1 MITTAI
7 FLNIC
12 TNYHK
17 CPDEYLKI
25 DTKCPQKGIGIKL
38 KKYQKECIKISTIKP
53 YITDEDIINI
63 NDLVSEL
70 AVILRKFEI
79 DLNPYQTD
87 VYFYYD
93 ADAKIGRLETFI
105 NVGGHSWINDDHVTI
120 YSDEPHYMSIY
131 DYFDSVLEFADAL
144 EISKDDLIE
153 ATRKFKNLDADDSIE
168 RIEVIDYIK
177 SDDKLVNKLTAFYIS
192 YYVDDYNVEFLSKA
206 QEILSRI
213 EI

>member
-1 MITTAI
+1 MSTS
-7 FLNIC
+7 
-12 TNYHK
+12 
-17 CPDEYLKI
+17 
-25 DTKCPQKGIGIKL
+25 IKH
-38 KKYQKECIKISTIKP
+38 
-53 YITDEDIINI
+53 YITDEDVINI

-120 YSDEPHYMSIY
+120 YSDSLHYMNIY

-153 ATRKFKNLDADDSIE
+153 ATRKFKNLDSDDFIE

-177 SDDKLVNKLTAFYIS
+177 SDDKLVDKITAFYIS

-206 QEILSRI
+206 QEILSGI
-213 EI
+213 EIEPF

>member
-1 MITTAI
+1 MS
-7 FLNIC
+7 
-12 TNYHK
+12 TN
-17 CPDEYLKI
+17 
-25 DTKCPQKGIGIKL
+25 
-38 KKYQKECIKISTIKP
+38 IKP

-120 YSDEPHYMSIY
+120 YSDEPHHVSIY

-177 SDDKLVNKLTAFYIS
+177 SDDKLVDKITAFYIS
-192 YYVDDYNVEFLSKA
+192 YYVDDYNVEFLSEA
-206 QEILSRI
+206 QEILSGI
-213 EI
+213 EIEPF

>member
-1 MITTAI
+1 M
-7 FLNIC
+7 
-12 TNYHK
+12 
-17 CPDEYLKI
+17 
-25 DTKCPQKGIGIKL
+25 
-38 KKYQKECIKISTIKP
+38 STIKP

-177 SDDKLVNKLTAFYIS
+177 SDDKLADKVTAYYID
-192 YYVDDYNVEFLSKA
+192 YYVDEYEAEFLSKA

>member
-1 MITTAI
+1 MST
-7 FLNIC
+7 NIK
-12 TNYHK
+12 H
-17 CPDEYLKI
+17 
-25 DTKCPQKGIGIKL
+25 
-38 KKYQKECIKISTIKP
+38 
-53 YITDEDIINI
+53 YITDEDIVNI

-93 ADAKIGRLETFI
+93 PDAKIGRLETFI

-120 YSDEPHYMSIY
+120 YSDESHYMNVY

-177 SDDKLVNKLTAFYIS
+177 SDDKLADKVTAYYID
-192 YYVDDYNVEFLSKA
+192 YHVDEYEAEFLSKA
-206 QEILSRI
+206 QEILSGI
-213 EI
+213 EIE